1 MSEEKK
7 APWDKASGPALGD
20 SRPGETMQSQVPQA
34 AAAADDGL
42 TATARTPEDPETHE
56 HQHEKPQMAAGPADD
71 PRDAAKGARARN
83 QDVLPGILGKQ
94 LRAAYGELLNSP
106 VPNRIT
112 DLIKQLEGKEAETPA
127 RNVREGEES
136 N

>member
-7 APWDKASGPALGD
+7 APWGKASGPALGD
-20 SRPGETMQSQVPQA
+20 SRPGETMQSQVRQA
-34 AAAADDGL
+34 AAAVDEGL
-42 TATARTPEDPETHE
+42 TAATRTPKDPETRK
-56 HQHEKPQMAAGPADD
+56 HQSDDRTKPAAAADSN
-71 PRDAAKGARARN
+71 DAAKGVRARN

-127 RNVREGEES
+127 RVTREGEES

>member
-7 APWDKASGPALGD
+7 APWEKPYGAALGD
-20 SRPGETMQSQVPQA
+20 SRPGETMQSQVRQA
-34 AAAADDGL
+34 AAADEGV
-42 TATARTPEDPETHE
+42 TAATRSPNDPKTRERQPDNKTKSAAASEDS
-56 HQHEKPQMAAGPADD
+56 K
-71 PRDAAKGARARN
+71 DAAKGARARN

-106 VPNRIT
+106 VPHRIT
-112 DLIKQLEGKEAETPA
+112 DLIKQLEGKEAQTPE
-127 RNVREGEES
+127 RNRREGEES

>member
-7 APWDKASGPALGD
+7 APWGKGYGPTLGD
-20 SRPGETMQSQVPQA
+20 SRPGETMQSQVRQA
-34 AAAADDGL
+34 AATAGEGLAA
-42 TATARTPEDPETHE
+42 ATRRPEEAETRDN
-56 HQHEKPQMAAGPADD
+56 QNDSKAKPATSN
-71 PRDAAKGARARN
+71 DAATGARARN

-106 VPNRIT
+106 VPDRIT
-112 DLIKQLEGKEAETPA
+112 DLIKQLEDKEAETPA
-127 RNVREGEES
+127 RDVREGEES